1 MSETLVVPP
10 ALEASLRRV
19 SVSDAM
25 HEGLVTCSPE
35 DSLRTVARLLAV
47 YRVHAVVV
55 LPRHGS
61 DAGHVASWKVIS
73 DLDLAQAAAELDL
86 DDATAGDVAGGAVR
100 CVQSNEPLSS
110 AVLTMI
116 ANRISHVIVVERA
129 NGRPR
134 GILSTLDVARAL
146 AGYVWP
152 ADEL

>member
-1 MSETLVVPP
+1 MSETLVAPP
-10 ALEASLRRV
+10 ALEASLRGL

-25 HEGLVTCSPE
+25 HDGLVTCSPE
-35 DSLRTVARLLAV
+35 DSLRMVARLLAM

-55 LPRHGS
+55 FPRHGA
-61 DAGHVASWKVIS
+61 DAGHVSSWKVIS

-86 DDATAGDVAGGAVR
+86 DAATAADVAGGAVR
-100 CVQSNEPLSS
+100 CVQPNEPLSS

-116 ANRISHVIVVERA
+116 ANRISHVIVVERSS
-129 NGRPR
+129 GRPR

-146 AGYVWP
+146 AGYVWT